1 MSRVPPSRLSLHR
14 RHLLAAALASVCV
27 PLRAA
32 PDLLAQ
38 VRERLTDAPVLKG
51 NFEQRKTV
59 KGFRNPLVSKGE
71 FLVAHAR
78 GVVWNTREPF
88 ASALVVTRDRLLSRQ
103 DDGTV
108 NTRVDAA
115 NEPGIRAV
123 NEMLFALMAADLPA
137 LAARFQ
143 IDGALTGKDGWH
155 LALRPRDAALAR
167 WITRIE
173 LDGDRFVR
181 KVRLT
186 EASGDNSDITL
197 SAHQT
202 ATALTPD
209 DAARFD

>member
-1 MSRVPPSRLSLHR
+1 MTAVALNR
-14 RHLLAAALASVCV
+14 RHLLAAAAAAACLPAAEPAC
-27 PLRAA
+27 AA

-51 NFEQRKTV
+51 AFEQRKSV
-59 KGFRNPLVSKGE
+59 KGFRNPLVSKGD

-78 GVVWNTREPF
+78 GVVWNTRQPF

-137 LAARFQ
+137 LSARFE
-143 IDGALTGKDGWH
+143 IDGALAGKDGWH
-155 LALRPRDAALAR
+155 LVLRPRDAALAR

-181 KVRLT
+181 KVRLA
-186 EASGDNSDITL
+186 EASGDTSDIAL

-202 ATALTPD
+202 APALTPA